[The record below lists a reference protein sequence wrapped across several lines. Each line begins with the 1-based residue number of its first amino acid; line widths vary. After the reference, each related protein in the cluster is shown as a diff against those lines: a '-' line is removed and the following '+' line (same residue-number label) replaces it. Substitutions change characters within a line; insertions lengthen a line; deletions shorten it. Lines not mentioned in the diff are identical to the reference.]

1 MGRNMKRI
9 WVTGEALIDFIP
21 GEIAG
26 GQAFVPCCGGS
37 TFNAAKA
44 AALQGAPVSFIGAI
58 STDMFGEQLAADL
71 SAYGVD
77 VSMAPR
83 SDDPSTLAF
92 VSYEGPEPRYAFF
105 NRQSATQMTD
115 MSQLSCEIRPGDILH
130 LGSISLVENPGA
142 DSIAKFALA
151 RDPNVLVSFDPNVRE
166 SIISD
171 REDWLRRFEMLLAR
185 SALLKL
191 SDDDLQYIAPDVSPK
206 AFARTC
212 LDVGAALVVVTLGQD
227 GMIAETREG
236 SVHVPA
242 NRNPGWRYRWR
253 RGHRYG
259 RAYGRTRPE
268 SVHVARCIVFS
279 EGRKFEGPGRARRSG
294 CLAQLPER
302 RLPSARP
309 DGRQCVSRGRLE
321 RSVKAERFR
330 RKFSFKAKSWLS
342 LAAITQRVQQIADR
356 RIGPLFGI
364 VSFGSCERRRY
375 HPA

>member
-1 MGRNMKRI
+1 MKRI

-21 GEIAG
+21 GEMAG
-26 GQAFVPCCGGS
+26 RQAFVPCCGGS

-58 STDMFGEQLAADL
+58 STDMFGDQLAADL

-83 SDDPSTLAF
+83 SDAPSTLAF

-151 RDPNVLVSFDPNVRE
+151 QDPNVLVSFDPNVRE

-171 REDWLRRFEMLLAR
+171 RKDWLRRFEMLLAR

-212 LDVGAALVVVTLGQD
+212 LDGGAALVVVTLGQD

-242 NRNPGWRYRWR
+242 NRNMVGDTVGAGDTVMGVLMAELLLNQRTSHAALSSLK
-253 RGHRYG
+253 GESL
-259 RAYGRTRPE
+259 RALVERAAAAAWLNCQSVGCRPPDRTAVNAFLE
-268 SVHVARCIVFS
+268 
-279 EGRKFEGPGRARRSG
+279 EGLNA
-294 CLAQLPER
+294 
-302 RLPSARP
+302 
-309 DGRQCVSRGRLE
+309 V
-321 RSVKAERFR
+321 
-330 RKFSFKAKSWLS
+330 
-342 LAAITQRVQQIADR
+342 
-356 RIGPLFGI
+356 
-364 VSFGSCERRRY
+364 
-375 HPA
+375 